1 MSGGQE
7 ALRAALAV
15 GEGQG
20 VAPRDA
26 KRLLAHA
33 AKVDAAR
40 LMLLGAVDLTADVM
54 ARYGQY
60 LARRAGGEPVSKI
73 TGKRAFWNH
82 EFVVTPDVLDP
93 RADTETLVAK
103 ALERDFTRILDLGTG
118 TGCILLSLLAERAQ
132 ASGMGVDISPAA
144 LQVARENAART
155 GVGARADLRLS
166 DWFDAVEGRF
176 DLITANP
183 PYITE
188 AEMADL
194 SPEVRDHDPYLALT
208 PGGDGLAPYRILA
221 AQAAGFLHPDGRII
235 VEMGWR
241 QGPDVARIFRDHGW
255 RGVEIFPDL
264 EGRDR
269 IVAACAPQ
277 DNARADP

>member
-7 ALRAALAV
+7 ALRAAMAA

-33 AKVDAAR
+33 AGVDAAR
-40 LMLLGAVDLTADVM
+40 LMALGAADLSADVM

-60 LARRAGGEPVSKI
+60 LARRATGEPVSKI

-103 ALERDFTRILDLGTG
+103 ALERDFTRVLDLGTG

-194 SPEVRDHDPYLALT
+194 APEVRDHDPHLALT
-208 PGGDGLAPYRILA
+208 PGGDGLEPYRIIARAAPAYLA
-221 AQAAGFLHPDGRII
+221 PQGRIL

-241 QGPDVARIFRDHGW
+241 QGPQVAQIFAQAGFCDI
-255 RGVEIFPDL
+255 ETMQDL

-269 IVAACAPQ
+269 VTCAALC
-277 DNARADP
+277 

>member
-7 ALRAALAV
+7 ALRAAMAA

-33 AKVDAAR
+33 AGVDAAR
-40 LMLLGAVDLTADVM
+40 LMALGAADLSADVM

-60 LARRAGGEPVSKI
+60 LARRATGEPVSKI

-194 SPEVRDHDPYLALT
+194 APEVRDHDPHLALT
-208 PGGDGLAPYRILA
+208 PGGDGLEPYRIIGRAAPAYLA
-221 AQAAGFLHPDGRII
+221 PQGRIL

-241 QGPDVARIFRDHGW
+241 QGPQVAQIFAQAGFCDIET
-255 RGVEIFPDL
+255 VQDF

-269 IVAACAPQ
+269 VTSAALG
-277 DNARADP
+277 

>member
-7 ALRAALAV
+7 ALRAAMAA

-33 AKVDAAR
+33 AGVDAAR
-40 LMLLGAVDLTADVM
+40 LMALGAAELSADVM

-60 LARRAGGEPVSKI
+60 LARRATGEPVSKI

-82 EFVVTPDVLDP
+82 EFLVTADVLDP

-103 ALERDFTRILDLGTG
+103 ALERDFTRVLDLGTG

-194 SPEVRDHDPYLALT
+194 SPEVRDHDPHLALT
-208 PGGDGLAPYRILA
+208 PGGDGLEPYRIIARAAPAHLA
-221 AQAAGFLHPDGRII
+221 PQGRIL

-241 QGPDVARIFRDHGW
+241 QGPQVAQIFAQAGFRDIET
-255 RGVEIFPDL
+255 VQDF

-269 IVAACAPQ
+269 VTCAALG
-277 DNARADP
+277 

>member
-7 ALRAALAV
+7 ALRAAMAA

-33 AKVDAAR
+33 AGVDAAR
-40 LMLLGAVDLTADVM
+40 LMALGAADLSADVM

-103 ALERDFTRILDLGTG
+103 ALERDFTRVLDLGTG

-188 AEMADL
+188 SEMADL
-194 SPEVRDHDPYLALT
+194 APEVRDHDPHLALT
-208 PGGDGLAPYRILA
+208 PGGDGLEPYRIIARAAPAYLA
-221 AQAAGFLHPDGRII
+221 PQGRIL

-241 QGPDVARIFRDHGW
+241 QGPQVAQIFAQAGFCDIET
-255 RGVEIFPDL
+255 VQDL

-269 IVAACAPQ
+269 VTSAALG
-277 DNARADP
+277 

>member
-1 MSGGQE
+1 MSGAGQ
-7 ALRAALAV
+7 ALRAAMAA

-20 VAPRDA
+20 VAAGDA

-33 AKVDAAR
+33 TRVDAAR
-40 LMLLGAVDLTADVM
+40 LMVLEAADLTADVM
-54 ARYGQY
+54 ARYEHY

-73 TGKRAFWNH
+73 TQSRAFWNH
-82 EFVVTPDVLDP
+82 EFLVTADVLDP

-103 ALERDFTRILDLGTG
+103 ALEGDFTRILDLGTG

-132 ASGMGVDISPAA
+132 ATGMGVDISPAA
-144 LQVARENAART
+144 LDVARANAART

-166 DWFDAVEGRF
+166 DWFTDVEGRF

-194 SPEVRDHDPYLALT
+194 APEVRDHDPHLALT
-208 PGGDGLAPYRILA
+208 PGGDGLAPYHIIARDAPAYLAPQGRIL
-221 AQAAGFLHPDGRII
+221 

-241 QGPDVARIFRDHGW
+241 QGPQVA
-255 RGVEIFPDL
+255 EIFAKAGFRNVETVQDF

-269 IVAACAPQ
+269 VTCAAAP
-277 DNARADP
+277 